1 MTPER
6 YTRRAQSTR
15 PGRMA
20 FHTRGLHSPVSTRTR
35 PALCSC
41 RGPSS
46 RVGSSLARSQ
56 RPRSPRST
64 RTCAGHTGQPRR
76 TFAARARRLPSSRRH
91 NTWARSGSSPRRC
104 RIRRVGKSNW
114 RGRRASRKSS
124 RTIREGSGTR
134 RRCTGRGHRRGSRR
148 YSQHQTNPNGTRTRL
163 ALCRRHGSR
172 MQAGAPAEAAQRSAA
187 ARAATAAAPSAR
199 TRAAWQWSPAAPS
212 ARASSR
218 RNGPH
223 HQQSRSHG
231 CPCGCRTGDEG
242 PLRCRRCGAW
252 PAAQPEA
259 PPPLGRRG
267 WRSRHRSSQH
277 RTRTHAGS
285 ARLGT
290 RRAPSSRQGT
300 PAARSGHHSIQ
311 AHTHTW
317 KG

>member
-1 MTPER
+1 
-6 YTRRAQSTR
+6 
-15 PGRMA
+15 MA

-35 PALCSC
+35 PARCSC
-41 RGPSS
+41 RDPSS
-46 RVGSSLARSQ
+46 RVGSALARSQ
-56 RPRSPRST
+56 RPRSLRST

-76 TFAARARRLPSSRRH
+76 TFAARARRLQSSRRH
-91 NTWARSGSSPRRC
+91 NTWARSGSSPHWG
-104 RIRRVGKSNW
+104 RISPVGKSNW
-114 RGRRASRKSS
+114 PGRRASRMSS

-134 RRCTGRGHRRGSRR
+134 RRCTGRGRRRGSRR
-148 YSQHQTNPNGTRTRL
+148 YSQHQTIPNGTRTRL
-163 ALCRRHGSR
+163 APRSRRGPR
-172 MQAGAPAEAAQRSAA
+172 MQAVAPAEAAQRSAA
-187 ARAATAAAPSAR
+187 ARAAMAAAPSAG
-199 TRAAWQWSPAAPS
+199 TRAPWRWSPAAPS
-212 ARASSR
+212 ARASPL

-231 CPCGCRTGDEG
+231 CPCERRTEDEG
-242 PLRCRRCGAW
+242 LSRFRWCGAW

-259 PPPLGRRG
+259 PPPLGRRA
-267 WRSRHRSSQH
+267 WRSRPRSSQH

-300 PAARSGHHSIQ
+300 PAARSGHHSIR